1 MIKLS
6 DFVKYKKQV
15 LEGQID
21 EKNLQFKIDSWFQR
35 DKQSKEKWNN
45 FIEKCTSNHQIN
57 NEDLNN
63 FYDSFSS
70 SKQFVDYINDN
81 VGYNDNEVNYK
92 DQFLNI
98 IRLTAGI

>member
-57 NEDLNN
+57 NEELDN

-81 VGYNDNEVNYK
+81 VSYNDNEVNYK
-92 DQFLNI
+92 DQFINI